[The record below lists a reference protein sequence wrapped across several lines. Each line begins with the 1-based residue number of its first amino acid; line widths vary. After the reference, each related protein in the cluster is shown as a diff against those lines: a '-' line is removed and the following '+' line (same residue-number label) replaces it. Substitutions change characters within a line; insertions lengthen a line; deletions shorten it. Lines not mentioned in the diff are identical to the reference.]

1 MDVVS
6 FVAGKAVGRSIAML
20 VAGFMALGTLRLAVF
35 AKQGKVCEFMIERVF
50 VELHDIG
57 IPAFM
62 VGMTVRA
69 ASVARVS
76 VQAVKTGSRVY
87 IDGDV
92 LVAIKA
98 QGTLFGA
105 LELGVAGIAVLFI
118 FRMTFYDLT
127 GHNQRF
133 NLGVSLLGN
142 HAQECHCGSSH

>member
-1 MDVVS
+1 
-6 FVAGKAVGRSIAML
+6 
-20 VAGFMALGTLRLAVF
+20 
-35 AKQGKVCEFMIERVF
+35 
-50 VELHDIG
+50 
-57 IPAFM
+57 
-62 VGMTVRA
+62 MTVRA
-69 ASVARVS
+69 AGVARVS

-105 LELGVAGIAVLFI
+105 LELGVAGIAVLFV

-133 NLGVSLLGN
+133 YLGVSLLGN
-142 HAQECHCGSSH
+142 HAQECHRGSSH